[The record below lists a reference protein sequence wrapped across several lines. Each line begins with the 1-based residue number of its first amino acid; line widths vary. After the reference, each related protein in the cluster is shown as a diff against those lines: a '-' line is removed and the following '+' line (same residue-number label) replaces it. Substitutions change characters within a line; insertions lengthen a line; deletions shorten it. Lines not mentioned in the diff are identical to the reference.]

1 VSAELA
7 ARLWEHLATAG
18 GSLALTFIVALFLGI
33 VVMMLVF
40 LVSAVVAL
48 ERFARV
54 PSGRIGRAVPLAVTS
69 LAAGVAVAHVQIPEL
84 SAVPLGERWPLLAPR
99 LAGGGVA
106 VLSCALAVSAAMY
119 FASGWALARA
129 SALWLGL
136 GYALAVGSLA
146 RPSLA
151 ALPALLAGALAAVL
165 AWRRRR
171 ANARRARDSAETILL
186 WLTPVLLA
194 GLALATGLP
203 RPAEEIAQLG
213 AALLLLFVSLVVMG
227 LLPLAA
233 AGFAATRRGF
243 EWFVAVRYLVAKR
256 RQTFI
261 SIITAICVAGIAAGV
276 WLIITVLSVMNGFE
290 RTWRDEIIGNRAH
303 FTVQSGLG
311 PFSSQDELVLEVEAV
326 EGVVA
331 ASPYLDAE
339 GMVRG
344 AGGEIL
350 AVRVRGIDPKRV
362 GQVTDLREDLQQG
375 SLEDLE
381 GGEPGAPPGI
391 LIGSHLAGSLAVQV
405 GDPITVI
412 SPFGGPQ
419 TPLGPA
425 PRLTRF
431 RVAGIFQS
439 SFFQYDE
446 VFTYV
451 SLAAAQDFRR
461 TPGVVDGL
469 EVRTTD
475 FYRSQRVAH
484 AVETALGFPYYTRDW
499 KEFFPAFFQALKSE
513 RIMMFLLLGMIMVV
527 ASFSIVATLVM
538 MIMEKS
544 SDIAILKAMG
554 ARDESIERIF
564 AIEGMLIGLC
574 GTLLGVVAGVAVVAR
589 IGWVQEQVEAITG
602 VDTLPATVY
611 QFSTLPAE
619 LDGGQIAISVAIAM
633 ILALGATLLPSRQG
647 ARIDPVEALRYE

>member
-1 VSAELA
+1 VDSGLAGFLWQRLAE
-7 ARLWEHLATAG
+7 AG
-18 GSLALTFIVALFLGI
+18 GSLALSFIVALFLGI

-54 PSGRIGRAVPLAVTS
+54 PSGWLGRTLALAVTS
-69 LAAGVAVAHVQIPEL
+69 LAAGTAVAHAQIPEL
-84 SAVPLGERWPLLAPR
+84 AGMPFAERLPLVGPW
-99 LAGGGVA
+99 LAGGGAA
-106 VLSCALAVSAAMY
+106 VLLCALAVRLGMR
-119 FASGWALARA
+119 FGSGWTLAHA

-136 GYALAVGSLA
+136 GYALVVGSLA
-146 RPSLA
+146 RPGLA
-151 ALPALLAGALAAVL
+151 AVPALLAVLGAAVL
-165 AWRRRR
+165 AWRRAR
-171 ANARRARDSAETILL
+171 AKSPRARDSAEAILVRL
-186 WLTPVLLA
+186 APLLF
-194 GLALATGLP
+194 GGVALAIGLP
-203 RPAEEIAQLG
+203 EPVDSVAQIG
-213 AALLLLFVSLVVMG
+213 AGMLSLFLSLVVLG

-311 PFSSQDELVLEVEAV
+311 PFSSQDELAEEIEGV

-362 GQVTDLREDLQQG
+362 GRVTDLREDLQQG

-391 LIGSHLAGSLAVQV
+391 LIGSHLAGSLAAQV
-405 GDPITVI
+405 GDPIVVI

-451 SLAAAQDFRR
+451 SLATAQDFRR

-484 AVETALGFPYYTRDW
+484 AVETTLGFPYYTRDW

-564 AIEGMLIGLC
+564 AIEGMLIGLV
-574 GTLLGVVAGVAVVAR
+574 GTLLGVVAGIAVVAR
-589 IGWVQEQVEAITG
+589 IGWVQEQVEALTG